1 MVYGYSSLS
10 WITFVSTRDE
20 KHAVTEWCP
29 ACRIPLCAMCKVRV
43 KKRPI
48 PAALGND
55 NLLGCPPA
63 SLYAVA
69 SPVYTACV
77 SFYLENDF
85 GHLPEQELH
94 SAKNAV
100 AVRGTINALGRHHR
114 SGLGECRNEI
124 LQTKRTLKGSLI

>member
-1 MVYGYSSLS
+1 
-10 WITFVSTRDE
+10 
-20 KHAVTEWCP
+20 
-29 ACRIPLCAMCKVRV
+29 MCKVRL

-55 NLLGCPPA
+55 NLLGCPPVI
-63 SLYAVA
+63 LYAVA
-69 SPVYTACV
+69 SPVYTAWV

-100 AVRGTINALGRHHR
+100 AVRGTIASLEKPWAAITDQVLENVETR
-114 SGLGECRNEI
+114 SRRLRGP
-124 LQTKRTLKGSLI
+124 

>member
-1 MVYGYSSLS
+1 MGSSLN

-100 AVRGTINALGRHHR
+100 AVRGTIASLEMPWAAITDQVLENVETR
-114 SGLGECRNEI
+114 SCRLN
-124 LQTKRTLKGSLI
+124 GP